1 VNRTAEQTDPEMA
14 ARLRLVI
21 MRLARRLR
29 QQAPAGATPSQLSVL
44 ATLASKGPMT
54 LGSLAE
60 AERVRPP
67 TMTRIVVALE
77 EEELVGREQ
86 DPDDRRR
93 TTVRLTDRGRRSV
106 AAARTRKT
114 AYLAERIA
122 SLDANDRETLRKASE
137 VLERMLEDEA

>member
-1 VNRTAEQTDPEMA
+1 VNRTVEPTDPEMA

-77 EEELVGREQ
+77 EEQLVGREQ